1 MEFYKDWN
9 FWLAIFTAGT
19 ALLAIFQT
27 QRQIKLSNKQQLYD
41 KRVEIYEKADSILGL
56 WSKAKDLFESNE
68 TSPIRTIDYRFL
80 QMTNSSY
87 LEKCYLAVKNPKE
100 SPYHIELLKKL
111 EEIRGLGLHF
121 SLLFSGMEAQYVE
134 EFLYCYQDLLMEMYR
149 YKIVLMD
156 VDKEIDNTVP
166 MLRCMGFREKIGEN
180 YDEPGYRFDV
190 VSKSNKLKNIY
201 DRLKS
206 YDSEAKLKRQITLL
220 R

>member
-1 MEFYKDWN
+1 MDFYKDWN

-87 LEKCYLAVKNPKE
+87 LEKCYVAVKNPK
-100 SPYHIELLKKL
+100 
-111 EEIRGLGLHF
+111 
-121 SLLFSGMEAQYVE
+121 
-134 EFLYCYQDLLMEMYR
+134 
-149 YKIVLMD
+149 
-156 VDKEIDNTVP
+156 
-166 MLRCMGFREKIGEN
+166 
-180 YDEPGYRFDV
+180 
-190 VSKSNKLKNIY
+190 
-201 DRLKS
+201 
-206 YDSEAKLKRQITLL
+206 
-220 R
+220 